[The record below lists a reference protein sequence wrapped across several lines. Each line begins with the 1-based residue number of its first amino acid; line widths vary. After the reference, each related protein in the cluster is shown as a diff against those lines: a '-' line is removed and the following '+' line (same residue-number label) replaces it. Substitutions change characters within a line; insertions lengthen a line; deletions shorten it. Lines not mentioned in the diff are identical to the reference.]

1 MFGSRHHLPPAG
13 LLGAPDLV
21 VPSVKG
27 AHGSGSHRL
36 YGFRDILILRIVKR
50 LIDTG
55 VSLHNIRLAV
65 EHLSSR
71 DASVLSSLTIMSDGA
86 SIYECTSADEVVDL
100 VRGGQGVFG
109 IAIGSV
115 WKEVEG
121 NLANLPGETPE
132 TGVIQM
138 QGIDELSERR
148 AARVAG

>member
-1 MFGSRHHLPPAG
+1 
-13 LLGAPDLV
+13 
-21 VPSVKG
+21 
-27 AHGSGSHRL
+27 
-36 YGFRDILILRIVKR
+36 
-50 LIDTG
+50 
-55 VSLHNIRLAV
+55 
-65 EHLSSR
+65 
-71 DASVLSSLTIMSDGA
+71 MSDGA

-121 NLANLPGETPE
+121 NLAALPGEAPE
-132 TGVIQM
+132 TGTIHM